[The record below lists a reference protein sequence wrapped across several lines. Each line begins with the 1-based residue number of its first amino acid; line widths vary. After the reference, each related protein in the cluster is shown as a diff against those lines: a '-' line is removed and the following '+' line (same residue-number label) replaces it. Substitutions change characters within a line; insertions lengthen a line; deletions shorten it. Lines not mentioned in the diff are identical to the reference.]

1 MEPVA
6 PSFAHLSALGFASWY
21 GFAGIVG
28 LRMKQ
33 LHEIAIGGSVAAAKK
48 GKLAGKRG
56 EANVQQISP
65 GR

>member
-1 MEPVA
+1 MVC
-6 PSFAHLSALGFASWY
+6 
-21 GFAGIVG
+21 FAGIVG